1 MKGDFLHKIDI
12 DKLSK
17 ETGLS
22 LDEIASL
29 ADIKESRNLGKWN
42 QDKSGGSRPNF
53 NAIVRLLEK
62 GATVETLFGVDY
74 KPNKLVQNSA
84 PSIPPELSN
93 DPDFQKGLQ
102 QSIDAKVSATVKT
115 ELEKILKS
123 KGLL

>member
-1 MKGDFLHKIDI
+1 MDI
-12 DKLSK
+12 EAYRLRKKKTVAD
-17 ETGLS
+17 
-22 LDEIASL
+22 L
-29 ADIKESRNLGKWN
+29 ADLLGVKEAAVYNYKYGKSKPSYESIEKMLLDGAYLSEIFSEQVQNEVIK
-42 QDKSGGSRPNF
+42 NF
-53 NAIVRLLEK
+53 N
-62 GATVETLFGVDY
+62 T
-74 KPNKLVQNSA
+74 VQNSA

>member
-1 MKGDFLHKIDI
+1 MDGLDNKFLQKVN
-12 DKLSK
+12 LEALQK
-17 ETGLS
+17 ETGMT
-22 LDEIASL
+22 L
-29 ADIKESRNLGKWN
+29 AELAELAKIGPKVIYKWRYMHK
-42 QDKSGGSRPNF
+42 DSSRPDY

-74 KPNKLVQNSA
+74 KPKNSA

-115 ELEKILKS
+115 ELEKILKQ